1 MDGMTEFRLTYDGP
15 ALENHEMDPRELAPA
30 LLAMADLLESA
41 ARVLY
46 GDKAKVNI
54 NVKGSFKTGSFNV
67 DFVAGVQWLQVVRDM
82 FAGAEATAIANATAI
97 LTALGVM
104 GKKGLFPL
112 LKWLRNRPITRME
125 SIAPGNSPAR
135 QVRIYVGNE
144 FYEVEVDTVDLLR
157 DVAVRKATEQVLAPL
172 DRPGIDTFALGQGS
186 SVNVLVRDT
195 ERSSF
200 VAPAPEEM
208 LIIDDVRD
216 MAFSIVSLAFKE
228 DNKWRLSDGS
238 STISA
243 TISDVEFL
251 HAVNNDLESFSKGDS
266 LVCRVRVRQ
275 WQTSNG
281 TRTEYE
287 VIKVTKHLRAA
298 RQIALPWNPLEN
310 RAGLEY
316 PPLQPEP
323 AV

>member
-1 MDGMTEFRLTYDGP
+1 
-15 ALENHEMDPRELAPA
+15 MDPRELAPA

-54 NVKGSFKTGSFNV
+54 NVKSSFKTGSFNV
-67 DFVAGVQWLQVVRDM
+67 DFVAGVQRLQVVRNM
-82 FAGAEATAIANATAI
+82 FVGAEATAIANATAI
-97 LTALGVM
+97 LMALGVIEN
-104 GKKGLFPL
+104 KGLFPL
-112 LKWLRNRPITRME
+112 LKWLRNRPITRIE
-125 SIAPGNSPAR
+125 SIARGNAPAP

-144 FYEVEVDTVDLLR
+144 FYEVEVNTVDLLR

-172 DRPGIDTFALGQGS
+172 DKPGIDTFTLGQGS
-186 SVNVLVRDT
+186 SVNVVVRDT
-195 ERSSF
+195 ERHSF
-200 VAPAPEEM
+200 VAPAPEEL

-243 TISDVEFL
+243 TISDAEFL

-266 LVCRVRVRQ
+266 LVCRVWVRQ

-287 VIKVTKHLRAA
+287 AIKVAKHLRAA
-298 RQIALPWNPLEN
+298 RHIALPWTPLEN
-310 RAGLEY
+310 RADLED
-316 PPLQPEP
+316 PQVQSRTDVDDAKVRTPSHSC
-323 AV
+323 ANGCS